1 MLILIIYFLYVYSA
15 AFVIC
20 YVFEDVK
27 DIGLGQLYILIG
39 FIPVINTMFC
49 IYLTIEFFKSF
60 TYGED

>member
-1 MLILIIYFLYVYSA
+1 MLVLIIYFLYVYSA

-20 YVFEDVK
+20 YALEGVK
-27 DIGLGQLYILIG
+27 DISLGQLYILIG

-49 IYLTIEFFKSF
+49 IYLIIEFFKSF